1 MKRELLIGIKL
12 LLLLFSQVA
21 NAQVS
26 VELSTSDANKISPE
40 LYFMSKLEESIF
52 TKHEGMKLTNLA
64 SVKFDVDKEG
74 HVSNI
79 AFSISTDSLLEPYIV
94 DVLMS
99 TDRKW
104 VIRRD
109 GKLIKSK
116 VSIILPI
123 LFRLRP
129 HTVKKVS
136 TRINEISGK
145 PSENMTWEQIHVF
158 QFDKKND
165 NLLLF
170 YRDPIKYEG
179 ITLNPIEVRVPNDPD
194 ADDY

>member
-1 MKRELLIGIKL
+1 MNHRIIGIKL
-12 LLLLFSQVA
+12 FLLLFSQVA
-21 NAQVS
+21 NGQVS
-26 VELSTSDANKISPE
+26 VELSISDANKISPE

-52 TKHEGMKLTNLA
+52 AKHEGMKLTNLA

-74 HVSNI
+74 RVSNI

-94 DVLMS
+94 DVLIS

-104 VIRRD
+104 IIRRD
-109 GKLIKSK
+109 GKLMQNR
-116 VSIILPI
+116 VSIILPM

-136 TRINEISGK
+136 TRINEISGR
-145 PSENMTWEQIHVF
+145 PSENATWEQIHIL

-170 YRDPIKYEG
+170 YRNPIKYEG
-179 ITLNPIEVRVPNDPD
+179 ITLNPIEVRVPKDPE